1 MEILNINT
9 EYDEERGK
17 TRYTNNDPD
26 DFFQSFIYGGE
37 TAKRHRE
44 TLTQIY

>member
-1 MEILNINT
+1 MDILNINT

-26 DFFQSFIYGGE
+26 DFFQALIYGGE
-37 TAKRHRE
+37 VAKRHKE
-44 TLTQIY
+44 TISRVF